1 MRQPIGYEG
10 GIQMPRIR
18 QYAENY
24 AAEDFRR
31 EMRSRMGYHD
41 LSQSDLAGMTN
52 ISQSTISNRIRDP
65 NCITV
70 GELRSIN
77 KAIGLN
83 AAVVLA
89 LLGYSKK
96 QIKEESQ

>member
-1 MRQPIGYEG
+1 
-10 GIQMPRIR
+10 MPRIR

-41 LSQSDLAGMTN
+41 LSQSDLAGKTPM
-52 ISQSTISNRIRDP
+52 SQSTISNRLRDP
-65 NCITV
+65 DDLTV
-70 GELRSIN
+70 GELRSLN
-77 KAIGLN
+77 KTLGLDVS
-83 AAVVLA
+83 VVLA

-96 QIKEESQ
+96 EIKKAIEVA

>member
-1 MRQPIGYEG
+1 
-10 GIQMPRIR
+10 MPRIR

-41 LSQSDLAGMTN
+41 FSQRDLADKTIM
-52 ISQSTISNRIRDP
+52 SQTTISNRLRDP
-65 NCITV
+65 NDITV
-70 GELRSIN
+70 GELRSLN
-77 KAIGLN
+77 KALGLDPTI
-83 AAVVLA
+83 VLA

-96 QIKEESQ
+96 QIKELSA